1 MGKYSDAAFVRNS
14 FFLSCSDC
22 STSFFCWLVAGRKFQ
37 LYFLFILFFFA
48 TYITTMSA
56 PAVCYFCSLHLCQDV
71 LLVGF
76 FLFLLLT
83 YVLCYAAAL
92 LSGVRVYMDLDIFY
106 FPFFCLVFLLAVE
119 KPEGKSQF
127 FFFGVLY
134 GLVFFFCSG
143 FSLFYFCITLLLFV
157 SHSIYECRVCDG
169 NNRGSIS
176 QLVFWVVFY

>member
-1 MGKYSDAAFVRNS
+1 MG
-14 FFLSCSDC
+14 FFL
-22 STSFFCWLVAGRKFQ
+22 
-37 LYFLFILFFFA
+37 
-48 TYITTMSA
+48 
-56 PAVCYFCSLHLCQDV
+56 
-71 LLVGF
+71 
-76 FLFLLLT
+76 LFLLLT

-127 FFFGVLY
+127 FFWCVLWFS
-134 GLVFFFCSG
+134 FFFCSG

>member
-1 MGKYSDAAFVRNS
+1 MQPLFVTHFFYHAVTARCL
-14 FFLSCSDC
+14 FFLLVGCWQKI
-22 STSFFCWLVAGRKFQ
+22 STLFFIYSV
-37 LYFLFILFFFA
+37 FFA

-127 FFFGVLY
+127 FFWCVLWFS
-134 GLVFFFCSG
+134 FFFCSG

-176 QLVFWVVFY
+176 QLVFWVVFH